1 MGVQGGVSVGVVVS
15 VVRDPLD
22 RVTLQTQKGTRSIS
36 KEHYEH
42 IRCNE
47 GLALSQQNRAT
58 NQCHHGKSCRCN
70 VRMKQMLKQKC

>member
-22 RVTLQTQKGTRSIS
+22 RVTLQTQKCTLSIS

-47 GLALSQQNRAT
+47 GLALSEKSHAT
-58 NQCHHGKSCRCN
+58 NQCRHGKSCHCN
-70 VRMKQMLKQKC
+70 VRMKQMLKRKC